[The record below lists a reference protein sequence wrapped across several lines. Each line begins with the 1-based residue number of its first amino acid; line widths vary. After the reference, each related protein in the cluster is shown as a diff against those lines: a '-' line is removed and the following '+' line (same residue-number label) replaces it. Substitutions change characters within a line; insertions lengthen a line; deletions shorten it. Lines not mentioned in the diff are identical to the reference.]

1 VSWFGALD
9 DGIVAALMELPTVT
23 QEPADAE
30 RADGSGDRDEDLDDG
45 VDVTLIRWMLSLS
58 PEQRLDVLQPFLDSI
73 AELTGEQAAG

>member
-1 VSWFGALD
+1 MVCEVMA
-9 DGIVAALMELPTVT
+9 LPTAT

-30 RADGSGDRDEDLDDG
+30 RSGDLDEELEDG

-58 PEQRLDVLQPFLDSI
+58 PEQRLDVLQSFLDSI

>member
-1 VSWFGALD
+1 MA
-9 DGIVAALMELPTVT
+9 LPTET

-30 RADGSGDRDEDLDDG
+30 SAESSGDRDEELDDG

-58 PEQRLDVLQPFLDSI
+58 PEQRLDVLQSFLDSI